1 MKAINLVIQ
10 TLKNH
15 NMAFCR
21 DIART
26 SGITEAEAICALL
39 HLEQD
44 GMTAQKNGYW
54 WLTPTGEKFALKA
67 ALTKH

>member
-1 MKAINLVIQ
+1 MKTVNLVIL
-10 TLKNH
+10 TLKNR

-21 DIART
+21 DIARS
-26 SGITEAEAICALL
+26 SGITEAETINALL

-54 WLTPTGEKFALKA
+54 WLTPTGEKFAQEA